1 MQCERLKFLI
11 RDWYQQVRE
20 FTLSPIKMM
29 ELVER
34 HVKNCEIC
42 QGDEDLSLELEQLR
56 EIIRVPY
63 VPIPKEEREREE
75 EIMEEFEYI
84 YEEEDKEE
92 EEY

>member
-20 FTLSPIKMM
+20 FTLSPTKMM
-29 ELVER
+29 ELVDR
-34 HVKNCEIC
+34 HVKNCETC
-42 QGDEDLSLELEQLR
+42 QGDEELSLELEQLR

-63 VPIPKEEREREE
+63 VPIPKEEREEE
-75 EIMEEFEYI
+75 VMEEFEYV